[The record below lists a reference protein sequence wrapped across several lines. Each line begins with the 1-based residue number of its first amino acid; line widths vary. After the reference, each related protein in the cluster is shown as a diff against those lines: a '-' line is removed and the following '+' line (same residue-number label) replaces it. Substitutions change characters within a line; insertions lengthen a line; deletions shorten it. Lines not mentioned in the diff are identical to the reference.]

1 MLDNIINLVKEQ
13 ALGAITGNAG
23 IPADKKDAAVEA
35 TTSSIVDGL
44 KEHFTP
50 DNLSAITNLFSGG
63 ASDAQGISSSLQGS
77 VVSALSEK
85 VGLSKDI
92 ANNIASAVIPA
103 VIGLFSKKTND
114 PNDSGFSIESLMK
127 AFGGGGKS
135 GGIFDALGSLFGGK
149 K

>member
-13 ALGAITGNAG
+13 ALGAIGGNAG
-23 IPADKKDAAVEA
+23 VPADKKDAAVNA

-63 ASDAQGISSSLQGS
+63 ESDTQGISSSLQTS

-85 VGLSKDI
+85 VGLSKDV
-92 ANNIASAVIPA
+92 ANSIASAVIPA

-114 PNDSGFSIESLMK
+114 PNDSGFSIESLVQ
-127 AFGGGGKS
+127 AFS
-135 GGIFDALGSLFGGK
+135 
-149 K
+149 